1 LVTRVADTRVP
12 NDVCKRIEAHFT
24 PTELLDLTLLVGTI
38 NVWNRFA
45 IAFRMLPI

>member
-1 LVTRVADTRVP
+1 VA
-12 NDVCKRIEAHFT
+12 AYFT
-24 PTELLDLTLLVGTI
+24 PAELVNLTLLVGTI